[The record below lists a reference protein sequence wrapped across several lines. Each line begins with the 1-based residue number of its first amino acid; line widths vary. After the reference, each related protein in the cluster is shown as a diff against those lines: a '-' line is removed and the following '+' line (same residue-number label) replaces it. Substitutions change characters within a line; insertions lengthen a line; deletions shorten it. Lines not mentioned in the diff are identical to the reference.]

1 MSGAAPAT
9 FGWSA
14 IVRIGVVQAALGSI
28 VVLTTSLINR
38 IMVVEL
44 ALAAS
49 IPGALIAL
57 HYALQILRPRWGH
70 ASDGGARRTPHVLR
84 GMAILALGG
93 ALAGLATA
101 LSATQFRT
109 GFALAILA
117 FTLIGIGV
125 GMGGTALLTLLAER
139 VEDRRRGP
147 AAALV
152 WSMMIAG
159 FVVTTVAVSIAIDPF
174 SFRRLVLASVAVSLV
189 AFGAAWLA
197 MRGLEPR
204 GAALPQQAKPPFR
217 EAFAAV
223 WADREARVF
232 TGFIFASMLAY
243 SMQDLILEPFAGSVF
258 GLEPAA
264 TTALTSVQNGATLVG
279 MGIAAW
285 LARRAGG
292 SARALKIVTF
302 AGCVLSACALASLA
316 ATGFVGIEAGLRPAL
331 AALGLGNGIFAASAI
346 ALMMA
351 LAKGGDGAGVR
362 MGIWGAAQAVAFG
375 GGGFAGA
382 VLFDV
387 GSRIGTPVAAYGA
400 VFVLEAVLFV
410 AAPLLVWRIGA
421 MIGPVGKVVRNG

>member
-1 MSGAAPAT
+1 MSTPAT
-9 FGWSA
+9 FGWPA
-14 IVRIGVVQAALGSI
+14 IVRIGVVQAALGAI

-70 ASDGGARRTPHVLR
+70 ASDGGARRTPYVLA
-84 GMAILALGG
+84 GMAILATGG
-93 ALAGLATA
+93 TLAGLATA
-101 LSATQFRT
+101 VLASD
-109 GFALAILA
+109 FALGLA
-117 FTLIGIGV
+117 LAVGAFVLIGVGV

-174 SFRRLVLASVAVSLV
+174 SYRRLVWASGAVSLV
-189 AFGAAWLA
+189 ALLATWLA

-204 GAALPQQAKPPFR
+204 GEALPQTARPPFR
-217 EAFAAV
+217 EAFTRV

-232 TGFIFASMLAY
+232 TGFVFASMLAY

-258 GLEPAA
+258 GLSPAG
-264 TTALTSVQNGATLVG
+264 TTALTSLQNGATLVG
-279 MGIAAW
+279 MGLAAW
-285 LARRAGG
+285 AARQAGG
-292 SARALKIVTF
+292 SARALRVITF
-302 AGCVLSACALASLA
+302 AGCVLSASALVSLA
-316 ATGFVGIEAGLRPAL
+316 VTGLTGLEAGLRPAL
-331 AALGLGNGIFAASAI
+331 GALGLGNGIFAASAI

-351 LAKGGDGAGVR
+351 LAKGGEGAGVR
-362 MGIWGAAQAVAFG
+362 MGVWGAAQAVAFG
-375 GGGFAGA
+375 SGGFAGA
-382 VLFDV
+382 VLFDL
-387 GSRIGTPVAAYGA
+387 GSRLWARPVEAYGA
-400 VFVLEAVLFV
+400 VFLLEAALFV

-421 MIGPVGKVVRNG
+421 LFAPQGKAVGHG